1 MKGALWKGCI
11 GMFFIISLPQW
22 VMAKEGKPL
31 CNITFNHVAN
41 LMQSDTLPPPK
52 NSAAGTN
59 GKPAVAIIKVV
70 PKARR
75 QPVPIPVIVKVKPV
89 KIVKPIIKPLIR
101 ILH

>member
-1 MKGALWKGCI
+1 MRGALWKGFI

-31 CNITFNHVAN
+31 SNITFNHIAN
-41 LMQSDTLPPPK
+41 LIQSDTLPPPK
-52 NSAAGTN
+52 KSTAGTN
-59 GKPAVAIIKVV
+59 DKPAVATIKVV

-89 KIVKPIIKPLIR
+89 KIVKPIIRPVIR